1 MDRIDIIRYGL
12 DDEYAREVDAAEG
25 KDAEAQEHYAVLYT
39 ESHPWKETTFLGVF
53 SSEAK
58 AKEAIQRHMSAE
70 RSRLPHAR
78 IDEYNY
84 QIFEGEIDQSYWF

>member
-12 DDEYAREVDAAEG
+12 DDEYAREVDALDG
-25 KDAEAQEHYAVLYT
+25 VVLDAQEHYAVLYT
-39 ESHPWKETTFLGVF
+39 ESHPDRETTFLGVF
-53 SSEAK
+53 SSEEK

-84 QIFEGEIDQSYWF
+84 QIFEGEIDQGCWF